1 MPTIIKRTKAH
12 KLTLL
17 HDELLAAFPA
27 LRETLRVEGPTPN
40 DPPNTIRL
48 TVPDGTDEAAIV
60 AIIQAHN
67 PAAQSVAEQQDAKRT
82 TATTD
87 LSGAAT
93 AALTRLDAII
103 SDGGAYTAAD
113 VRTAVVDMARLQR
126 HVLRYLVARLSG

>member
-1 MPTIIKRTKAH
+1 MPTTITRAKAH

-27 LRETLRVEGPTPN
+27 LRETLRVEGPTPD

-60 AIIQAHN
+60 ALVQAHN

-82 TATTD
+82 ASTTD

-103 SDGGAYTAAD
+103 SDGGTYAAAD

-126 HVLRYLVARLSG
+126 RLLRYLVARLSG

>member
-1 MPTIIKRTKAH
+1 MPTTITRAKAH

-27 LRETLRVEGPTPN
+27 LRETLRVEGPRPN

-60 AIIQAHN
+60 ALIQAHN

-82 TATTD
+82 ASNTD
-87 LSGAAT
+87 LSDAAEAT
-93 AALTRLDAII
+93 LTRLDAII
-103 SDGGAYTAAD
+103 TNGSSFTAVQ
-113 VRTAVVDMARLQR
+113 VRDAVVDMARLQR
-126 HVLRYLVARLSG
+126 RLLRYLLDRMSG